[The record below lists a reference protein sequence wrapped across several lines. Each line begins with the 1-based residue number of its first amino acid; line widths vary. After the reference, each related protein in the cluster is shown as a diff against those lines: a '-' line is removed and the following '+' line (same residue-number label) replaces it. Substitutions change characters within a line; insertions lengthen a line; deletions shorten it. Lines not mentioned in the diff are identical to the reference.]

1 MTIDGIDQET
11 CSNCYSCIQVCPATL
26 YKKMEDG
33 SVKFLTNQFCIKCG
47 HCVSACP
54 EDAIIRNDMDDVE
67 DFPVGKNVDDFVK
80 YGDLMNLFRGK
91 RSLRRYKKKKV
102 DDNSLDKIFKAI
114 RYAPSG
120 GNSRMWRFVLVSNQ
134 EKIEI
139 LRERIIEE
147 VSKVNPR
154 YAKGYHVKKKLGM
167 DPIFF
172 DAPHLLILYYPPNS
186 LSSGI
191 NSGIALT
198 YGMLAAESIGVG
210 SCWIGVAHRLL
221 AANEDL
227 RNMFYIDGIVGGVI
241 TLGYPAIKYYRFPSR
256 SPLKILKID

>member
-1 MTIDGIDQET
+1 
-11 CSNCYSCIQVCPATL
+11 
-26 YKKMEDG
+26 
-33 SVKFLTNQFCIKCG
+33 
-47 HCVSACP
+47 
-54 EDAIIRNDMDDVE
+54 MDDVE
-67 DFPVGKNVDDFVK
+67 DFPGGKKVEDFVE
-80 YGDLMNLFRGK
+80 YGDLMNLFRAK
-91 RSLRRYKKKKV
+91 RSLRRYKKKKIGE
-102 DDNSLDKIFKAI
+102 DSLNKILQAI

-120 GNSRMWRFVLVSNQ
+120 GNSRMWKFVLVSNQ
-134 EKIEI
+134 KKIEI

-147 VSKVNPR
+147 VSKVNPM
-154 YAKGYHVKKKLGM
+154 YAKAYRVKKKLGM

-172 DAPHLLILYYPPNS
+172 NAPHLLILYYPPNS

-221 AANEDL
+221 AANENL
-227 RNMFYIDGIVGGVI
+227 RNMFNIDGIVGGVI

-256 SPLKILKID
+256 SPLKISRID

>member
-1 MTIDGIDQET
+1 MTIDGIDEAT
-11 CSNCYSCIQVCPATL
+11 CTNCYSCINVCPATL

-33 SVKFLTNQFCIKCG
+33 SVKFLTNEYCIKCG
-47 HCVSACP
+47 HCVSACS
-54 EDAIIRNDMDDVE
+54 EDAIIRSDMDDVE
-67 DFPVGKNVDDFVK
+67 DFPTGKKIEEFVE
-80 YGDLMNLFRGK
+80 YEDLMNLFRAK
-91 RSLRRYKKKKV
+91 RSLRRYKKEKV
-102 DDNSLDKIFKAI
+102 DDDSLNKIFKAI

-120 GNSRMWRFVLVSNQ
+120 GNSRMWKFTLVSDQ
-134 EKIEI
+134 KKIEI

-147 VSKVNPR
+147 VSKVNHR
-154 YAKGYHVKKKLGM
+154 YAKGYRVKKKLGM

-186 LSSGI
+186 LPSGI
-191 NSGIALT
+191 NTGIALT

-221 AANEDL
+221 AANKDL
-227 RNMFYIDGIVGGVI
+227 RNMVGIDGIIGGVL

-256 SPLKILKID
+256 SPLKISKIE

>member
-1 MTIDGIDQET
+1 MTIDEIDQGT
-11 CSNCYSCIQVCPATL
+11 CSKCYSCIQVCPATL

-33 SVKFLTNQFCIKCG
+33 SVKFLTNKFCITCG

-54 EDAIIRNDMDDVE
+54 EDAIIRSEMDDVE
-67 DFPVGKNVDDFVK
+67 DFPAGKNINEFVE
-80 YGDLMNLFRGK
+80 YGDLMNLFRAK
-91 RSLRRYKKKKV
+91 RSLRRYKRKKV
-102 DDNSLDKIFKAI
+102 DENSLNKIFKAI

-120 GNSRMWRFVLVSNQ
+120 GNSRMWKFALISDQ
-134 EKIEI
+134 KKINI

-147 VSKVNPR
+147 VSQTNPR
-154 YAKGYHVKKKLGM
+154 YGKGYRVKKKLGM

-186 LSSGI
+186 LFDGI
-191 NSGIALT
+191 NTGIALT

-210 SCWIGVAHRLL
+210 SCWIGVAQWILT
-221 AANEDL
+221 ANEDL
-227 RNMFYIDGIVGGVI
+227 RKMINIDGVVGGVI

-256 SPLKILKID
+256 SPLTISKVE